1 MDRLDAMSVFAAI
14 VDGGSLSAAGR
25 RLNVPLATVSRKLA
39 DLEAHLKTRL
49 ITRSTRKL
57 VLTDAGR
64 DYLAACRQ
72 ILEQVDEAERAASGA
87 YAKVKGQLVMAAPI
101 VFGRLHVVPVA
112 AAFLEAHPEVD
123 IQLRLGDRNV
133 NLIEEHVDVALRIG
147 ALPDSN
153 LVATQVG
160 TIRRV
165 VCASPDYLERFGTPQ
180 SLDDLAA
187 HRCITL
193 RRPGGRD
200 RLDLRRRRRPEAA
213 GAVHSRM
220 TVSTADAAIEAAVL
234 GLGLTRVLSYQVA
247 DALRDGRLVRVLV
260 DDEPPAVPASLIYPG
275 QGRLPMKTRAF
286 IDFAVGRLR
295 DRLSALDAKGAA
307 RSATATHPSSTTAAK
322 APAVT
327 RDSEPGRERYG
338 SRPWPRRGTT
348 LTTRYSVSEMPAPAP
363 NTHHASR
370 EAGRRFVER
379 GRGSGGQP
387 NCRPWKEWHG
397 PTQCRRPRPLRFRSH
412 DITHADRPRGDHPG
426 RHAAM
431 PAHRG
436 IAARADG
443 LFHA

>member
-1 MDRLDAMSVFAAI
+1 MDRLEAMSVFAAI

-64 DYLAACRQ
+64 DYLDACRQ
-72 ILEQVDEAERAASGA
+72 ILEQVDEAERVASGA
-87 YAKVKGQLVMAAPI
+87 YAKVKGQLVVAAPN

-112 AAFLEAHPEVD
+112 AAFLEAHPDVD

-153 LVATQVG
+153 LVASQVG

-165 VCASPDYLERFGTPQ
+165 VCASPSYLERFGVPQ

-187 HRCITL
+187 HRCITFDGL
-193 RRPGGRD
+193 
-200 RLDLRRRRRPEAA
+200 EAA
-213 GAVHSRM
+213 TAWTFASADVPKRQARVRSRM

-247 DALRDGRLVRVLV
+247 DALQEGRLVRVLI
-260 DDEPPAVPASLIYPG
+260 DEESPAVPASLIYPS
-275 QGRLPMKTRAF
+275 QGRLPMKTRGF

-295 DRLSALDAKGAA
+295 ARLSALDAQEAGGPLVPPIPVQ
-307 RSATATHPSSTTAAK
+307 R
-322 APAVT
+322 
-327 RDSEPGRERYG
+327 RRRRRER
-338 SRPWPRRGTT
+338 
-348 LTTRYSVSEMPAPAP
+348 
-363 NTHHASR
+363 
-370 EAGRRFVER
+370 
-379 GRGSGGQP
+379 
-387 NCRPWKEWHG
+387 
-397 PTQCRRPRPLRFRSH
+397 
-412 DITHADRPRGDHPG
+412 
-426 RHAAM
+426 
-431 PAHRG
+431 
-436 IAARADG
+436 
-443 LFHA
+443 

>member
-1 MDRLDAMSVFAAI
+1 MNRLEAMSVFAAI

-57 VLTDAGR
+57 MLTDAGR
-64 DYLAACRQ
+64 DYLDACRQ

-87 YAKVKGQLVMAAPI
+87 YAKVNGQLVVAAPI

-160 TIRRV
+160 ATRRV
-165 VCASPDYLERFGTPQ
+165 VCASPTYLERLGTPQ
-180 SLDDLAA
+180 ALGDLAA
-187 HRCITL
+187 HRCITFDGL
-193 RRPGGRD
+193 
-200 RLDLRRRRRPEAA
+200 EAA
-213 GAVHSRM
+213 TSWTFVGAGGQKRPARVRSRM

-247 DALRDGRLVRVLV
+247 DALQDGRLVRVLI
-260 DDEPPAVPASLIYPG
+260 DEESPTVPASLIYLG

-295 DRLSALDAKGAA
+295 DRLSALDAKGAGDPLL
-307 RSATATHPSSTTAAK
+307 RPT
-322 APAVT
+322 PAQ
-327 RDSEPGRERYG
+327 
-338 SRPWPRRGTT
+338 RR
-348 LTTRYSVSEMPAPAP
+348 
-363 NTHHASR
+363 
-370 EAGRRFVER
+370 RRR
-379 GRGSGGQP
+379 LQR
-387 NCRPWKEWHG
+387 
-397 PTQCRRPRPLRFRSH
+397 
-412 DITHADRPRGDHPG
+412 
-426 RHAAM
+426 
-431 PAHRG
+431 
-436 IAARADG
+436 
-443 LFHA
+443 

>member
-64 DYLAACRQ
+64 DYLDACRQ

-87 YAKVKGQLVMAAPI
+87 YATVKGQLVVAAPI

-123 IQLRLGDRNV
+123 VQLRLGDRNV
-133 NLIEEHVDVALRIG
+133 NVIEEHVDVALRIG

-160 TIRRV
+160 AIRRV
-165 VCASPDYLERFGTPQ
+165 VCASPAYLKRYGTPQ
-180 SLDDLAA
+180 SLSDLSE
-187 HRCITL
+187 HRCITFDGL
-193 RRPGGRD
+193 
-200 RLDLRRRRRPEAA
+200 EAA
-213 GAVHSRM
+213 SAWAFASADGQKHQARVHSRM

-247 DALRDGRLVRVLV
+247 SALQDGRLVRVLV
-260 DDEPPAVPASLIYPG
+260 GQESPAVPASLIYPG

-286 IDFAVGRLR
+286 IDFAAGTLR
-295 DRLSALDAKGAA
+295 ERLSALDA
-307 RSATATHPSSTTAAK
+307 T
-322 APAVT
+322 
-327 RDSEPGRERYG
+327 
-338 SRPWPRRGTT
+338 
-348 LTTRYSVSEMPAPAP
+348 
-363 NTHHASR
+363 
-370 EAGRRFVER
+370 EAGASLLPSTPIQRRR
-379 GRGSGGQP
+379 R
-387 NCRPWKEWHG
+387 RLHG
-397 PTQCRRPRPLRFRSH
+397 
-412 DITHADRPRGDHPG
+412 
-426 RHAAM
+426 
-431 PAHRG
+431 
-436 IAARADG
+436 
-443 LFHA
+443 

>member
-25 RLNVPLATVSRKLA
+25 QLNVPLATVCRKLA
-39 DLEAHLKTRL
+39 DLESHLKTRL

-64 DYLAACRQ
+64 DYLNACRQ

-87 YAKVKGQLVMAAPI
+87 YAKVKGQLVVAAPI

-112 AAFLEAHPEVD
+112 AAFLDAHPDVD

-147 ALPDSN
+147 TLPDSH

-160 TIRRV
+160 TVRRV
-165 VCASPDYLERFGTPQ
+165 VCASPAYLERFGTPQ
-180 SLDDLAA
+180 SIDGLAK
-187 HRCITL
+187 HRCITFDGL
-193 RRPGGRD
+193 
-200 RLDLRRRRRPEAA
+200 EAA
-213 GAVHSRM
+213 TSWTFAGPDGQKRQARVHSRM

-247 DALRDGRLVRVLV
+247 DALQAERLIRVLI

-295 DRLSALDAKGAA
+295 DRLTTLDATGLGV
-307 RSATATHPSSTTAAK
+307 SLVPPS
-322 APAVT
+322 PVQ
-327 RDSEPGRERYG
+327 
-338 SRPWPRRGTT
+338 RR
-348 LTTRYSVSEMPAPAP
+348 
-363 NTHHASR
+363 
-370 EAGRRFVER
+370 RRR
-379 GRGSGGQP
+379 LQR
-387 NCRPWKEWHG
+387 
-397 PTQCRRPRPLRFRSH
+397 
-412 DITHADRPRGDHPG
+412 
-426 RHAAM
+426 
-431 PAHRG
+431 
-436 IAARADG
+436 
-443 LFHA
+443 